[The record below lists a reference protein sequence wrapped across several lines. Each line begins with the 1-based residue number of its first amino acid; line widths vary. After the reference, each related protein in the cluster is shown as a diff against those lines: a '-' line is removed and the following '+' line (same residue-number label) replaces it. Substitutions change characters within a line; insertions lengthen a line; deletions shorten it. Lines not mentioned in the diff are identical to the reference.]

1 MNSNTGCGDKCK
13 CDCCKAKKKA
23 AAAAKRR
30 RKEGPARKRP
40 QKNNQPIIINTPS
53 TKQQAYPTLN
63 VSNHPSTLP
72 RSVATQTDVIARPNT
87 RTIET
92 QTDVIR
98 PLPEIPRL
106 RETMTGPPRPA
117 KYTRQPTT
125 GFTREPT
132 VAIVEPPSRYA
143 RQLEQITDAMANER
157 HAERRAAGLG
167 SQLRRVRIQR
177 PQRSPPAVPNDLLE
191 PLPDIE
197 DLHSSITSPPTR
209 GPGRPS
215 RPPGSEAEAIAR
227 LNRREIARVNRELER
242 EARAAELE
250 APPPDSV

>member
-53 TKQQAYPTLN
+53 TAKQQAYPTLN

-72 RSVATQTDVIARPNT
+72 RSVA
-87 RTIET
+87 T

-157 HAERRAAGLG
+157 HAERRAAGRGL
-167 SQLRRVRIQR
+167 QVRIRR

>member
-1 MNSNTGCGDKCK
+1 MSSNSNCGDKCK

-30 RKEGPARKRP
+30 RKEGPAKHKP
-40 QKNNQPIIINTPS
+40 QKSNQPIIINTQPS
-53 TKQQAYPTLN
+53 VSKQQAYPTLN

-72 RSVATQTDVIARPNT
+72 RSVATQTDVEAAA
-87 RTIET
+87 
-92 QTDVIR
+92 R

-117 KYTRQPTT
+117 KYTRQPVT

-143 RQLEQITDAMANER
+143 RQLEQVTDAMANER
-157 HAERRAAGLG
+157 HAERRATGLG
-167 SQLRRVRIQR
+167 PQLRTVRIRR
-177 PQRSPPAVPNDLLE
+177 PQRSPPAVPNELLE
-191 PLPDIE
+191 PLSDIE
-197 DLHSSITSPPTR
+197 DLHSSITSPPRR

-215 RPPGSEAEAIAR
+215 RPPRSEAEERAR
-227 LNRREIARVNRELER
+227 LNRRESARVNRELER

-250 APPPDSV
+250 PPPDSV